1 MKGFL
6 STLFSRIAKIGA
18 DPNDADEVRLQKAI
32 LITSGLLNLLAA
44 FFWGVV
50 YILLDEWLAGLIPL
64 SYCLISILSIVIFAH
79 TRRYLFFRITQPLL
93 ILLLPFLLMLALGG
107 FINSSAVILWSL
119 FSPLLALL
127 LSEPRSAWR
136 WFILYA
142 LSVILS
148 AFLQPYV
155 RLENNLS
162 PQVILIFFVMNIVG
176 VSSIAFVLLYYFV
189 GQKAK
194 AMQLLRLEQEKSES
208 LLLNVL
214 PKEIALTLKDN
225 QNNGH
230 TIAEQFEA
238 VSILFADVVGFTPL
252 SAVLAPADMVDL
264 LNNVFSHFDT
274 LVAKYGLEKIRTIGD
289 NYMVASGVPQ
299 PRPDHARALAL
310 MALEMC
316 AATNNPSIQTGRRLQ
331 FRIGLNCGAV
341 VAGVIGRQKF
351 HYDIW
356 GDAVNI
362 ASRME
367 SHGVPGK
374 IQITRA
380 IYDLLKDEFVCVPRG
395 KIKVK
400 GKGEMETWY
409 LEGIKT
415 P

>member
-1 MKGFL
+1 
-6 STLFSRIAKIGA
+6 
-18 DPNDADEVRLQKAI
+18 
-32 LITSGLLNLLAA
+32 
-44 FFWGVV
+44 
-50 YILLDEWLAGLIPL
+50 
-64 SYCLISILSIVIFAH
+64 
-79 TRRYLFFRITQPLL
+79 
-93 ILLLPFLLMLALGG
+93 MLALGG

-409 LEGIKT
+409 LEGIKSS
-415 P
+415 

>member
-18 DPNDADEVRLQKAI
+18 DPDDTDEVRLQQAI
-32 LITSGLLNLLAA
+32 LVTSAFLNLLAG
-44 FFWGVV
+44 FLWGVI
-50 YILLDEWLAGLIPL
+50 YFLLDEWLSGLVPL
-64 SYCLISILSIVIFAH
+64 SYCLVSMLSVVVFAR
-79 TRRYLFFRITQPLL
+79 TRRYQFFRITQLLL

-107 FINSSAVILWSL
+107 FINSSAVIIWSL

-148 AFLQPYV
+148 AFFQPFV

-162 PQVILIFFVMNIVG
+162 PQAILIFFVMNIVG

-194 AMQLLRLEQEKSES
+194 ALQLLRLEQEKSES

-230 TIAEQFEA
+230 TIAEHFEA
-238 VSILFADVVGFTPL
+238 VSILFADMVGFTPL
-252 SAVLAPADMVDL
+252 SAVLAPAEMVDL
-264 LNNVFSHFDT
+264 LNDVFSYFDT

-299 PRPDHARALAL
+299 PRPDHAQALAL

-316 AATNNPSIQTGRRLQ
+316 AATINPSIPVARILQ
-331 FRIGLNCGAV
+331 FRIGLNYGPV

-380 IYDLLKDEFVCVPRG
+380 IYDLLKDEFDCVPRG

-409 LEGIKT
+409 LEGIKSS
-415 P
+415 